1 MGMYEGKPLAD
12 IGRLYDELH
21 RAVRLVVDTGM
32 HAKGWSREEAIDYM
46 ASTKGAAAE
55 GSGSEVVSEIER
67 YVAMPGQALGYM
79 VGMLTIL
86 ELREEAQN
94 ILGEDFDI
102 RAFHDAVLTK
112 GGMPLPLLQAD
123 VRAELGL
130 TD

>member
-1 MGMYEGKPLAD
+1 MYEGKPLAD

-86 ELREEAQN
+86 ELREDAQN
-94 ILGEDFDI
+94 FLGEDFDI

-123 VRAELGL
+123 VRAQLGL